1 MCRACGTQFV
11 SCLLLRVASGGS
23 NINDGYVTVTSCDF
37 GFACV
42 EVSCNSHRN
51 VSQFYHI
58 LNGAAVS
65 NLPSE
70 TTLWLHHF
78 YKVLYRT
85 WKGIFDICLY
95 FRHSEVRVCEILLLG
110 SFAKLRKAAV
120 WFAMSVC
127 LSIRPHGTAWIP
139 LNGFSWKLL
148 STFLKFVE
156 KVEISLKS
164 DKNNGYF
171 AWRPIYVFDHISLS
185 AF

>member
-95 FRHSEVRVCEILLLG
+95 FRQWGESVRNSVVRLFRKI
-110 SFAKLRKAAV
+110 AKSSCLVRH
-120 WFAMSVC
+120 VC
-127 LSIRPHGTAWIP
+127 LSIYPSTRYSLDTTERIFMKTVEY
-139 LNGFSWKLL
+139 FSKICRESWNFIKIWQ
-148 STFLKFVE
+148 E
-156 KVEISLKS
+156 
-164 DKNNGYF
+164 
-171 AWRPIYVFDHISLS
+171 
-185 AF
+185 